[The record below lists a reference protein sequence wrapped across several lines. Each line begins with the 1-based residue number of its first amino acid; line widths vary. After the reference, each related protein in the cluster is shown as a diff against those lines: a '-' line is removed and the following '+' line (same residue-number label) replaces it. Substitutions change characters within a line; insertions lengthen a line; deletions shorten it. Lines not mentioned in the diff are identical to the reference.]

1 MLIVDESD
9 GPMATKHE
17 FQAAMARA
25 QDEHNTAMA
34 AAACEHEQQISL
46 IHQTYG
52 VIYDNLVEDPRLLTL
67 RWRAPADGTRASAA
81 AEDFKSAET
90 ASAASSLAPS
100 HEDEYDCALPRDLA
114 GELRAPRRA
123 PRAPPFE
130 SEIGSVR
137 SASTLSFAEGQAGG
151 PRPAGDEQPADP
163 VPVSVAMWGFSEL
176 EEMPDAGMQLGDLPR
191 TLLCSQQA
199 ASVRSDE
206 SAHC

>member
-1 MLIVDESD
+1 
-9 GPMATKHE
+9 MATKHD

-25 QDEHNTAMA
+25 QGEHIAATARVQREHEDAMA
-34 AAACEHEQQISL
+34 EAAREHEQQISL

-67 RWRAPADGTRASAA
+67 RWRAPAGEPHA
-81 AEDFKSAET
+81 AEDGKMDET
-90 ASAASSLAPS
+90 LSVGASSLAPS
-100 HEDEYDCALPRDLA
+100 HEDDYDCALPRDLA

-123 PRAPPFE
+123 GRQPLE

-137 SASTLSFAEGQAGG
+137 SASTLSFAEGRAAQ
-151 PRPAGDEQPADP
+151 RPADEQPADQ

-191 TLLCSQQA
+191 TLLCSQQP

-206 SAHC
+206 ASEAHC